1 MQISFIYFSVNAGD
15 MGIAEWV
22 SLWDKNELVSLY
34 SAADI
39 PYSRFSHIEK
49 ANFAIIYPSLRSY
62 FPH

>member
-1 MQISFIYFSVNAGD
+1 

-39 PYSRFSHIEK
+39 PQSRFSHIEK
-49 ANFAIIYPSLRSY
+49 ANFAIVYPNMRSFY
-62 FPH
+62 PH

>member
-34 SAADI
+34 SAANI
-39 PYSRFSHIEK
+39 PQSRFSHMEK
-49 ANFAIIYPSLRSY
+49 ANFGIVYPNMRSFY
-62 FPH
+62 PH